1 MLSPELGVAGA
12 REQQRH
18 AEDLTQEHMWVST
31 ASDLAGQFRGQGAGQ
46 YGLESKMLRGRWAE
60 ELQA

>member
-18 AEDLTQEHMWVST
+18 AGDLNFNTGAHVSIHCI
-31 ASDLAGQFRGQGAGQ
+31 SP
-46 YGLESKMLRGRWAE
+46 
-60 ELQA
+60 